1 MDLLHH
7 FADPIFVPEPVAHE
21 IRMRGPQDITAKSL
35 KNTYWLKIVASP
47 PTPEIISDW
56 ALGPGESIVDPKNET
71 VC

>member
-35 KNTYWLKIVASP
+35 KNTYWLEIVASH